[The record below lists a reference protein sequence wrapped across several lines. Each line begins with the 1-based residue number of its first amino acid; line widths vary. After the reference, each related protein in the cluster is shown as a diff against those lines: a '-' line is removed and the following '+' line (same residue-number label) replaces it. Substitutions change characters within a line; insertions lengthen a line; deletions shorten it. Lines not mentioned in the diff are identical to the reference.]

1 MKLLIKWSFIHAIF
15 TAVNLVALLA
25 LSLGYGFSED
35 TPEYMNAFA
44 TYWANFTELLLFPL
58 NDLWVNLPKDN
69 FWNSDFVSLVTYAL
83 NSLLWGAAI
92 ASSIKAYRNTKTEK
106 VNW

>member
-15 TAVNLVALLA
+15 TAVNLVALLV

-35 TPEYMNAFA
+35 TPEYMNVFA

-58 NDLWVNLPKDN
+58 NDLWVSLPKDN
-69 FWNSDFVSLVTYAL
+69 FWNSDFVSFVTYAL
-83 NSLLWGAAI
+83 NSLLWGTGI
-92 ASSIKAYRNTKTEK
+92 ALSIKVYRNTKT
-106 VNW
+106 